1 MSDLY
6 TDGAASPVSSAHQ
19 PWYRRRANQIAVAG
33 TLAAGIAVA
42 GLALGSSASASV
54 EPQDAVAEAAENL
67 RALPSG
73 VTISGGEQSPG
84 DITVVRTD
92 EGVQVTMDAPERGAE
107 IGVALVD
114 ERLFLRVS
122 APGLDGVTG
131 NPLALAATSAFPSLV
146 ALMQGE
152 WVSLDVSADSEVLAA
167 VQDLQ
172 AGQVDNPE
180 AVETAVTDLTAAL
193 QAIGEDARG
202 VLQSALQDNVE
213 VLEPVQ
219 PKTGPADSTHYEVV
233 IDRQAIVEELE
244 PTMRQALTD
253 ALTAVDAF
261 VAEVGDQ
268 LPGGGAMWEQARA
281 EIESKVEQSLTQ
293 RADQQ
298 PSTIDVWVAD
308 GEFTRIVVADATLD
322 FDPSPELSAPDVA
335 VSMDQDLLALLPLLE
350 QFDPQ
355 SLLGQQ
361 FDPQSLLGEQFDLES
376 MLSN

>member
-1 MSDLY
+1 L
-6 TDGAASPVSSAHQ
+6 
-19 PWYRRRANQIAVAG
+19 
-33 TLAAGIAVA
+33 
-42 GLALGSSASASV
+42 
-54 EPQDAVAEAAENL
+54 
-67 RALPSG
+67 
-73 VTISGGEQSPG
+73 
-84 DITVVRTD
+84 VRTED
-92 EGVQVTMDAPERGAE
+92 GVQVTMDAPEQSAE
-107 IGVALVD
+107 IGMALVD

-122 APGLDGVTG
+122 APGLDGITG

-152 WVSLDVSADSEVLAA
+152 WVSIDVSEDSEVLAA

-172 AGQVDNPE
+172 AGQVADPG
-180 AVETAVTDLTAAL
+180 AVEAAAADLTASL
-193 QAIGEDARG
+193 QAIGEDSRG

-213 VLEPVQ
+213 VTEPAQ

-233 IDRQAIVEELE
+233 IDKEAIVAELE

-268 LPGGGAMWEQARA
+268 LPGGAAMWEQARA
-281 EIESKVEQSLTQ
+281 EIEAKVDQALGERAEQE
-293 RADQQ
+293 
-298 PSTIDVWVAD
+298 PYTIDVWVAD
-308 GEFTRIVVADATLD
+308 GEFARIAMEDATLD
-322 FDPSPELSAPDVA
+322 FDPNPELSAPDVA

-361 FDPQSLLGEQFDLES
+361 FDPQTLLGQQFDLES
-376 MLSN
+376 MLSS